1 MNKIKVLILEDVPL
15 DAELSERELRKEGLD
30 FLSLRVET
38 KDDFIKEITEFNPNI
53 ILADQSL
60 PHFDGLSAL
69 KIAKNKTPNIPF
81 IFVSGKIGEDYG
93 VEMLKEGA
101 TDYVLKNN
109 LTKLSHSVI
118 RALNESKEQIN
129 REIAEKS
136 LKENEKKYRTL
147 FEKSKNPIFVCQK
160 DGTFIDCNDA
170 GLEFMEKPCSEIMG
184 NNIQNW
190 VKLADFN
197 NLFSEEIYVNEL
209 VFQVNGIE
217 KILEITITLV
227 EIWKEKN
234 YFLQGKDV
242 TQQRQA
248 EKALKKQG
256 EEYKAIFENTG
267 TLSVIFEKDTTIS
280 LVNTEFEL
288 FSGYTNK
295 ELKYHR
301 KWLEFVASDDLER
314 MEGYHRMQR
323 INPLAIP
330 KNYEVMLKNREGK
343 IKDFFATSELI
354 PGTEKGIISF
364 MDISD
369 RKIAENKIKNS
380 LHEKELLLR
389 EIHHRV
395 KNNMQIIST
404 LLTLQSAQIDDQKL
418 IDLYQESQNRIQ
430 AMSLIHEKLYLSRD
444 ISKINLKDYVQSMV
458 SDLLYSYEK
467 DSQVIESNLDIADAL
482 MSIDTAVP
490 CGLIINELISNSL
503 KYAFPDRNGTINV
516 YFHRI
521 NDSDYCLSI
530 SDDGIGLP
538 EDLDI
543 EKTNSLGLQI
553 VNNLINQLDG
563 TLKISKPSK
572 FEIRF
577 KELKY
582 KERM

>member
-1 MNKIKVLILEDVPL
+1 
-15 DAELSERELRKEGLD
+15 
-30 FLSLRVET
+30 
-38 KDDFIKEITEFNPNI
+38 
-53 ILADQSL
+53 
-60 PHFDGLSAL
+60 
-69 KIAKNKTPNIPF
+69 
-81 IFVSGKIGEDYG
+81 
-93 VEMLKEGA
+93 
-101 TDYVLKNN
+101 
-109 LTKLSHSVI
+109 
-118 RALNESKEQIN
+118 
-129 REIAEKS
+129 
-136 LKENEKKYRTL
+136 
-147 FEKSKNPIFVCQK
+147 
-160 DGTFIDCNDA
+160 
-170 GLEFMEKPCSEIMG
+170 MEKPCSEIMG

-227 EIWKEKN
+227 EIGKEKN

-295 ELKYHR
+295 ELKYNR

-343 IKDFFATSELI
+343 IKDFYATSEII

-369 RKIAENKIKNS
+369 RKLAENKIKNS

-418 IDLYQESQNRIQ
+418 INLYQESQNRIQ
-430 AMSLIHEKLYLSRD
+430 AMSLIHEKLYQSRD

-467 DSQVIESNLDIADAL
+467 DSQVIESNLDIADVL

>member
-1 MNKIKVLILEDVPL
+1 M
-15 DAELSERELRKEGLD
+15 
-30 FLSLRVET
+30 
-38 KDDFIKEITEFNPNI
+38 
-53 ILADQSL
+53 
-60 PHFDGLSAL
+60 
-69 KIAKNKTPNIPF
+69 
-81 IFVSGKIGEDYG
+81 
-93 VEMLKEGA
+93 
-101 TDYVLKNN
+101 
-109 LTKLSHSVI
+109 
-118 RALNESKEQIN
+118 
-129 REIAEKS
+129 
-136 LKENEKKYRTL
+136 
-147 FEKSKNPIFVCQK
+147 
-160 DGTFIDCNDA
+160 
-170 GLEFMEKPCSEIMG
+170 
-184 NNIQNW
+184 
-190 VKLADFN
+190 
-197 NLFSEEIYVNEL
+197 
-209 VFQVNGIE
+209 
-217 KILEITITLV
+217 
-227 EIWKEKN
+227 
-234 YFLQGKDV
+234 
-242 TQQRQA
+242 
-248 EKALKKQG
+248 
-256 EEYKAIFENTG
+256 
-267 TLSVIFEKDTTIS
+267 
-280 LVNTEFEL
+280 
-288 FSGYTNK
+288 
-295 ELKYHR
+295 
-301 KWLEFVASDDLER
+301 EFVASDDLER
-314 MEGYHRMQR
+314 MEGYLRMQR

-380 LHEKELLLR
+380 LNEKELLLR

-430 AMSLIHEKLYLSRD
+430 AMSLIHEKLYQSRD

-467 DSQVIESNLDIADAL
+467 DSQVIESNLDIDNAL

-538 EDLDI
+538 EDLDV
-543 EKTNSLGLQI
+543 EKTDSLGLQI